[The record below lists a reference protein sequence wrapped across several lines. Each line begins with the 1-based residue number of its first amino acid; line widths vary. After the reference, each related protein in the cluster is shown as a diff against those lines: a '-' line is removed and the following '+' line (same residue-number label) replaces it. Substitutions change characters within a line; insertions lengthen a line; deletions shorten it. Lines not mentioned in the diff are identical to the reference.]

1 MSNVYNHILIVLLII
16 GCVSCINKQ
25 AEQTNNQEI
34 QTSQGEIVSIDTT
47 LSEGIPPSDL
57 KECLPT
63 TFRGAEKLPSSS
75 GSVIIEGIKVSKTT
89 GEYIFP
95 GGTITITLADYAG
108 AVGTVLYRYDLPKN
122 PETGMEIQSITLPN
136 GYGYS
141 RYSPNEST
149 LHMYCLINKRVAAEI
164 IANGTDTWFSD
175 QTLIS
180 SLIPSDCIVKKIT
193 STKQ

>member
-1 MSNVYNHILIVLLII
+1 MRSLFNQILIAFLIFC
-16 GCVSCINKQ
+16 CVSCLNKQ
-25 AEQTNNQEI
+25 SEQSNSQEF
-34 QTSQGEIVSIDTT
+34 QTQQDETVLIDTS
-47 LSEGIPPSDL
+47 LSEGIPPSIL
-57 KECLPT
+57 KDCLPA

-89 GEYIFP
+89 GEYIYP

-108 AVGTVLYRYDLPKN
+108 AVGTVLYRYELPKN
-122 PETGMEIQSITLPN
+122 PEPGMEIQAITLPN

-141 RYSPNEST
+141 RHSPNEST
-149 LHMYCLINKRVAAEI
+149 LHLYCLINKRVTAEI

-180 SLIPSDCIVKKIT
+180 SLIPSDCIVKNIT

>member
-1 MSNVYNHILIVLLII
+1 VN
-16 GCVSCINKQ
+16 NKS
-25 AEQTNNQEI
+25 EQTSEQHNESTN
-34 QTSQGEIVSIDTT
+34 GETISIDTT
-47 LSEGIPPSDL
+47 LSEGIPASEL

-63 TFRGAEKLPSSS
+63 NFRGAEKLPSSA
-75 GSVIIEGIKVSKTT
+75 GNVIIEGIKVTKTT
-89 GEYIFP
+89 GEYIYP

-122 PETGMEIQSITLPN
+122 PETGMEIQAITLPN

>member
-1 MSNVYNHILIVLLII
+1 MRNMYNHTLIVLLIL

-25 AEQTNNQEI
+25 PEQTNGQDI
-34 QTSQGEIVSIDTT
+34 QTPQGEIVSIDTS
-47 LSEGIPPSDL
+47 LSEGIPPADL
-57 KECLPT
+57 KECLPN
-63 TFRGAEKLPSSS
+63 TFRGVEKLPSSS
-75 GSVIIEGIKVSKTT
+75 GNVIIEGIKVSKTT

-108 AVGTVLYRYDLPKN
+108 AVGTVLYRYDVPKN
-122 PETGMEIQSITLPN
+122 PEPGMSIQSITLPN

-175 QTLIS
+175 QTLVS
-180 SLIPSDCIVKKIT
+180 SLIPSDCIMKKIT
-193 STKQ
+193 SIKQ